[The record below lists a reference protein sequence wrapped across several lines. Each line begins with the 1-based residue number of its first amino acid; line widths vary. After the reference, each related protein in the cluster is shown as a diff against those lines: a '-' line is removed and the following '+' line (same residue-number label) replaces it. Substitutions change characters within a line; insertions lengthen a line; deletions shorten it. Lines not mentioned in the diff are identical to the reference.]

1 MSNEGIYE
9 ASDRGYAAKIDPLTD
24 DVHEYMSHN
33 TRQSGEQINLCHW
46 RTRPKNEEVS
56 VMAETMKVYEALAGA
71 LAQAQIGAL
80 FGVAGDANVYMIDSF
95 VRAQGGEFVAAANEN
110 GAALMA
116 LGYASVSGKVGFATV
131 THGPAVT
138 NTLTALIEG
147 VKAATPMVLICG
159 DTAYGDRQNL
169 QNVAQRE
176 LIVATGA
183 GFEQLNKPESAVDDL
198 ARAIRRAKAERRPV
212 VFNVPA
218 DLMWRIT
225 DADQPPMLVSVA
237 GPVVVPNADEL
248 EKAVGIV
255 ATARRPI
262 ILAGRGAIDDESRA
276 ALLRLADRIEAPVAT
291 TLRAK
296 NLFRGVDFNL
306 GIMGTLSTPKA
317 VDAIMASDCIL
328 AFGAD
333 LNFHTTSHGGFVNGK
348 RVVQVAAEAAGIAR
362 GHAPDVGLVGSVAE
376 TVEGVI
382 RWLDE
387 AEIAPSGFRG
397 ELAAT
402 GLATYPPAKPASGE
416 GGSLDYVDIL
426 ARLDAMLPPDRVL
439 VTDAGRHMI
448 RAMQYLDVE
457 SPRLYVQTASFGS
470 IGLGL
475 PQAIGAA
482 AAEPGRP
489 VVLTIGD
496 GGFMLGGLTE
506 FNTAVRHGM
515 DLIVI
520 LCNDN
525 CYGAEYAQLRDK
537 QMDASIS
544 L

>member
-1 MSNEGIYE
+1 M
-9 ASDRGYAAKIDPLTD
+9 A
-24 DVHEYMSHN
+24 
-33 TRQSGEQINLCHW
+33 
-46 RTRPKNEEVS
+46 RT
-56 VMAETMKVYEALAGA
+56 VMVYEALARA
-71 LAQAQIGAL
+71 LAHADIGAL
-80 FGVAGDANVYMIDSF
+80 FGVTGDANVYMIDAF
-95 VRAQGGEFVAAANEN
+95 VGGYGGVFIAAANEN

-138 NTLTALIEG
+138 NTLTALVEG
-147 VKAATPMVLICG
+147 VKAGTPMVLLCG

-169 QNVAQRE
+169 QNVPQRE

-183 GFEQLNKPESAVDDL
+183 GFEPLNKPETAVDDL
-198 ARAIRRAKAERRPV
+198 GRAIRRAQAERRPV
-212 VFNVPA
+212 VFNFPA
-218 DLMWRIT
+218 DLMWRPV
-225 DADQPPMLVSVA
+225 DADLPPMFTAVA
-237 GPVVVPNADEL
+237 RPSATPAADDL
-248 EKAVGIV
+248 ENAVGII

-262 ILAGRGAIDDESRA
+262 VLAGRDAIDDMSRA
-276 ALLRLADRIEAPVAT
+276 ALLRLAQRIDAPLAT

-296 NLFRGVDFNL
+296 NLFRDVDYNL

-328 AFGAD
+328 AFGAG
-333 LNFHTTSHGGFVNGK
+333 LNFHTTSEGGFVAGK
-348 RVVQVAAEAAGIAR
+348 RVVQVASNASGIGR
-362 GHAPDVGLVGSVAE
+362 GNAPDVGLVGSVVE
-376 TVEGVI
+376 TVDAI
-382 RWLDE
+382 IHWLDE
-387 AEIAPSGFRG
+387 AEISPSGFRN
-397 ELAAT
+397 ELSAT
-402 GLATYPPAKPASGE
+402 GISAYPQATPGPDSSGA
-416 GGSLDYVDIL
+416 LDYVDML
-426 ARLDAMLPPDRVL
+426 NRLDAILPADRVL

-448 RAMQYLDVE
+448 RAMQHLGVG

-470 IGLGL
+470 IGLGM

-482 AAEPGRP
+482 AAEPDRP

-506 FNTAVRHGM
+506 FNTAVRHRM

-537 QMDASIS
+537 QMDPAIS
-544 L
+544 LFDWPDFAPIADALGGKGVSVRSVADLEDVREAIASRDRPLLIELKLDPDRMPFW

>member
-1 MSNEGIYE
+1 MVTTI
-9 ASDRGYAAKIDPLTD
+9 
-24 DVHEYMSHN
+24 
-33 TRQSGEQINLCHW
+33 
-46 RTRPKNEEVS
+46 
-56 VMAETMKVYEALAGA
+56 KVYEALARA
-71 LAQAQIGAL
+71 LAQAEVGAL
-80 FGVAGDANVYMIDSF
+80 FGVTGDANVYLIDCF
-95 VRAQGGEFVAAANEN
+95 VRAHAGSFVAAANEN

-138 NTLTALIEG
+138 NTLTALAEG
-147 VKAATPMVLICG
+147 VKAGTPMVLICG
-159 DTAYGDRQNL
+159 DTIYGDRQNL
-169 QNVAQRE
+169 QNIAQRD

-183 GFEQLNKPESAVDDL
+183 GFEQLHRPETAVDDL
-198 ARAIRRAKAERRPV
+198 ARAIRRAQAERRPV
-212 VFNVPA
+212 AFNCPA
-218 DLMWRIT
+218 DLMWRPVE
-225 DADQPPMLVSVA
+225 ADLPPMLASMA
-237 GPVVVPNADEL
+237 KPVVVPSVEDL
-248 EKAVGIV
+248 ENAVGII

-262 ILAGRGAIDDESRA
+262 VLAGRDAIDDASRVA
-276 ALLRLADRIEAPVAT
+276 MLRLAERIDAPVAT
-291 TLRAK
+291 TLRARS
-296 NLFRGVDFNL
+296 LFRDADHNL

-328 AFGAD
+328 AFGAG
-333 LNFHTTSHGGFVNGK
+333 LNFHTTSDGGFVKGK
-348 RVVQVAAEAAGIAR
+348 RIVQVAADAAGIGR

-376 TVEGVI
+376 AVDGII

-397 ELAAT
+397 ELPAT
-402 GLATYPPAKPASGE
+402 GLAAYPPTTPAEGE
-416 GGSLDYVDIL
+416 GGPLDYVDML
-426 ARLDAMLPPDRVL
+426 PRLDAILPADRVL

-482 AAEPGRP
+482 VAEPRRP

-496 GGFMLGGLTE
+496 GGFMLGGLGE
-506 FNTAVRHGM
+506 FNTAVRHRT

-537 QMDASIS
+537 QMDPSIS
-544 L
+544 RFDWPDFAPIADALGGQGVIVRSAADLDTVREAIEHRDRPLLIELKLDADRMPFW